1 VADEVAGQLE
11 SIQQSAGKITTL
23 IAEISAASKEQAQG
37 IDQVNT
43 AVSEMDKV
51 VQQNAADSEESASAA
66 EELSSQAEEMKKM
79 VAELTELVGGASGN
93 EKSAG
98 YRALAAGSSRSGK
111 RLSISGKR
119 SGGGVQ
125 KLQAPRNNGPAQRAD
140 QVIPLDEDEFKDF

>member
-43 AVSEMDKV
+43 AVSEM
-51 VQQNAADSEESASAA
+51 
-66 EELSSQAEEMKKM
+66 KKM
-79 VAELTELVGGASGN
+79 VAELTELVGGASGK
-93 EKSAG
+93 EKGAG
-98 YRALAAGSSRSGK
+98 YRALAAGSSLSGK
-111 RLSISGKR
+111 RPAISGKR

-125 KLQAPRNNGPAQRAD
+125 KLQTPRHNGPAQRAD
-140 QVIPLDEDEFKDF
+140 QVIPLDENEFKDF